1 MRTLDPSQAPLLFD
15 GSAVGA
21 ADEDP
26 FRLILEFAQGYRDLI
41 VADNA
46 DIAVHT
52 PDRGKWTL
60 DVAIASLFSLC
71 THWGR
76 TGRPLAITCDDSKPL
91 RATAHLLDGSPNDPI
106 IARAET
112 MTGRGA
118 ELGWRMSRPVSFA
131 DSRDHPALQIADLIA
146 GAGVAVAS
154 SPGDPDIAAIASELL
169 PHVHPHTV
177 LPDHDHADVA
187 ANREAAVNWMILHHL
202 AERARSKADPYEG
215 LDEIYAAG
223 EASWERDFKP
233 HIQDS

>member
-1 MRTLDPSQAPLLFD
+1 MHPL
-15 GSAVGA
+15 G
-21 ADEDP
+21 
-26 FRLILEFAQGYRDLI
+26 
-41 VADNA
+41 
-46 DIAVHT
+46 T
-52 PDRGKWTL
+52 DRQ
-60 DVAIASLFSLC
+60 
-71 THWGR
+71 
-76 TGRPLAITCDDSKPL
+76 
-91 RATAHLLDGSPNDPI
+91 TA
-106 IARAET
+106 
-112 MTGRGA
+112 
-118 ELGWRMSRPVSFA
+118 
-131 DSRDHPALQIADLIA
+131 RDHLRRQQAAARDRASPRRIADLIA